1 MIFLNI
7 LNFIGLSILK
17 FIVVGMLLLVMG
29 IGLVF
34 IAMGFSL
41 LFMSVMG
48 VLTKAL
54 QILNDNVN

>member
-7 LNFIGLSILK
+7 LNFIGLNILK

-34 IAMGFSL
+34 IA
-41 LFMSVMG
+41 FMDY
-48 VLTKAL
+48 LTIFLKY
-54 QILNDNVN
+54 INSYVD

>member
-17 FIVVGMLLLVMG
+17 FIVVGMLLLVMS

-34 IAMGFSL
+34 IALMDY
-41 LFMSVMG
+41 
-48 VLTKAL
+48 LTIFLKY
-54 QILNDNVN
+54 INSYVN

>member
-17 FIVVGMLLLVMG
+17 LIVVGLLFLVMG

-34 IAMGFSL
+34 IALMDYLTIL
-41 LFMSVMG
+41 LKHINSY
-48 VLTKAL
+48 
-54 QILNDNVN
+54 VN